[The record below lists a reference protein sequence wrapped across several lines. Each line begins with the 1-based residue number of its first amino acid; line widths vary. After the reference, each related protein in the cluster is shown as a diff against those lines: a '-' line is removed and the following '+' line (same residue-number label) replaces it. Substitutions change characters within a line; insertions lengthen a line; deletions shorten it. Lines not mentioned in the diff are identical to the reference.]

1 MRRLKVLASLSLL
14 GFLGCSGATEADAE
28 SISELIGLADQAN
41 TRFEVKKEERYL
53 RAALRL
59 DGSGRERAEA
69 RRKLARVRWKF
80 HQDYR
85 EASELLSEAVE
96 VGAEVAKAW
105 AERAEMER
113 VRGRLAE
120 AMAAAE
126 KAVASAQG
134 AFQRRAAVMA
144 LSAVVIDQVAQ
155 RRLDGGA
162 EAGGGVAARVA
173 RALELQRELVRSQ
186 PGDPDT
192 AKAMLSLAVALN
204 RPQDACTPKG

>member
-1 MRRLKVLASLSLL
+1 MSKERHERYAGAMRRLKVLASLSLL

-41 TRFEVKKEERYL
+41 TRFEVKNEERYL
-53 RAALRL
+53 RVALRL

-105 AERAEMER
+105 AE
-113 VRGRLAE
+113 
-120 AMAAAE
+120 
-126 KAVASAQG
+126 S
-134 AFQRRAAVMA
+134 
-144 LSAVVIDQVAQ
+144 
-155 RRLDGGA
+155 LD
-162 EAGGGVAARVA
+162 ETF
-173 RALELQRELVRSQ
+173 LPMLMNFLQ
-186 PGDPDT
+186 
-192 AKAMLSLAVALN
+192 N
-204 RPQDACTPKG
+204 